1 VNKEQLIDFF
11 NDFLMNRGIENS
23 PQELQSFNFI
33 GSGLL
38 DSFEVLT
45 MIMELE
51 MHTGL
56 KLTPEELVDESN
68 ATVEGL
74 VTTLLSKQ

>member
-1 VNKEQLIDFF
+1 MNKQQLIEFF
-11 NDFLMNRGIENS
+11 NEFLIARGIENNK
-23 PQELQSFNFI
+23 QELQSFNFM
-33 GSGLL
+33 GSGRL

-51 MHTGL
+51 MHTGM
-56 KLTPEELVDESN
+56 KLTVDELVDESN

>member
-56 KLTPEELVDESN
+56 KLTTEELVDESN

>member
-1 VNKEQLIDFF
+1 MNKEQLTDFF

-23 PQELQSFNFI
+23 PQELLSFKFI
-33 GSGLL
+33 GSGRL
-38 DSFEVLT
+38 DSFEVLS

>member
-11 NDFLMNRGIENS
+11 HDFLMNRGIEKS
-23 PQELQSFNFI
+23 PHELQSFNFI
-33 GSGLL
+33 GSGRL

>member
-11 NDFLMNRGIENS
+11 NDFLMNRGIESS

-33 GSGLL
+33 GSGRL

>member
-1 VNKEQLIDFF
+1 VNKEQLVDFF

-33 GSGLL
+33 GSGRL